1 MKEEIEND
9 KEIVELIRETSK
21 DLRELNFDLK
31 QITKKGY
38 LFQEKVFL
46 DEGALEEYI
55 KEHMSELEDF
65 YTKDMLD
72 DLTILHREE
81 VEEVEVIF

>member
-1 MKEEIEND
+1 MITND

-21 DLRELNFDLK
+21 DLRELNFNLK
-31 QITKKGY
+31 PITKKGY

-72 DLTILHREE
+72 DSTILHREE